1 MTDETI
7 FAAALE
13 KTDLAKRSAYLDGAC
28 PDDPEQR
35 KRIESL
41 LEAHDKA
48 SGFLERPAVS
58 PPDPDHAPTK
68 SLRDPRA
75 EPADAVTRTHGPE
88 ADDDRDDALGFL
100 DPTRRPDSL
109 GRLGHYE
116 VLEVLGKGGFG
127 IVFRAFDELLQRV
140 VAVKVLAPSLAATSP
155 ARKRFLREARSAA
168 PIQHENVVRIHETGE
183 QPLPYLVMEFI
194 PGETLQ
200 QRLDR
205 AGPLEVADVLRFS
218 RQIAE
223 GLAAAHAKSLIH
235 RDIKPSNILID
246 SGPQQLVKITDFGLA
261 RAADDAS
268 LTRSGIVAGTP
279 MYMAPE
285 QAKGESL
292 DHRADLFSLGSVMYA
307 MLTGRPPFRATTT
320 LAVLKRVAEDDPR
333 PIREVIPEVPEWLC
347 RIVEKLHAKEPA
359 DRFAS
364 AGEVADVLA
373 DCERQLQTHKEL
385 RDTSRIPNAPPP
397 ATLAVRLGWPAIAAA
412 ALLIPV
418 IFAFLEQAR
427 PGDLS
432 GLLSLPAAV
441 VMGGLCAVLV
451 VGLGQK
457 LGWIGPEAGGRP
469 RSAVRRWTWAIAVL
483 ILALIPASVWFGR
496 AAMLYADNAGELELV
511 AQDGLVSIIVLQNE
525 EGVYNP
531 DKLRTMTTDWLDMKD
546 GQKLRLP
553 SGTYQLNAGT
563 FPAGSSI
570 THWEVTTSDPFGSS
584 TLQVPGEG
592 HIGSSVIVT
601 VERGKRLTVRPAVR
615 QGEPNSP
622 QLIRSGR
629 LLAQWGQVVDPV
641 GDCLFFEEGDRLSIV
656 VPGNRIHDLNPQAG
670 LNFDAPRVLRDV
682 TGDFE
687 AQLTVLPFPRP
698 PSVPSL
704 TPLRQPY
711 IGAGLTIWQDRD
723 RFVRFVRASMPTS
736 RDGAPY
742 VHSEQFE
749 GGKRVSHKAV
759 SISDGP
765 VRLRVRR
772 LGNNLELALKSDVGT
787 WTELATLTE
796 PVLPQTVQLGVLA
809 TSSLSEA
816 FTARFERFSV
826 QPLASEPAAGEW
838 VQLFNG
844 KDLAG
849 WQDSVGKYWTVENGI
864 LVSRIPA
871 DAEPDNGRLL
881 SLRGE
886 YADFHV
892 RAEVKLTAGG
902 DSGLFVRSRLSDNRG
917 YQVQIYNGPGKALT
931 GSILVTPD
939 SRWIETTRGAP
950 ITDDTWLTLE
960 VIARGEHLIVKVDGK
975 VVADVIDSTSSRG
988 HVQLEAGRPGTVVQF
1003 RKIEIKELPP
1013 EAAAAGLP
1021 PASPGAVDLIPLARP
1036 EPKFGN
1042 WKRDGDTLVS
1052 FPPPP
1057 RRVGTKERVYLSA
1070 FSIPVTV
1077 PQEFVLEAVF
1087 ERLAGNDSIAFNVPA
1102 GGTDFM
1108 IQLDGYSKLGYI
1120 SGLQEID
1127 GKSMRDNET
1136 CQTGPQ
1142 LVTGRKH
1149 LLRAT
1154 VRATGVAATLDGRS
1168 LFDYR
1173 GGLQRLS
1180 SVSRW
1185 ARDEKFYIV
1194 IITSAYRIHA
1204 LRLTPL
1210 DTAPPA
1216 EIEVLKQVHALDGH
1230 KSPAWSVAVSPDGT
1244 RALSGDTSGK
1254 IILWDIAAGQKL
1266 GELTGH
1272 TDAVESL
1279 AFSPDGKSALSGSK
1293 DLTVRTWNPETFKG
1307 SVLLSKLPQVPPG
1320 IATLRDG
1327 KRAIIGGLTL
1337 SLIDL
1342 EGQQVVRSFQ
1352 PGSTGFNA
1360 IAVGLSRD
1368 EKFALSGGMDERVSL
1383 WDVETGQIVRK
1394 LDAVNKDQIRAVAFF
1409 PDGRRALSVSH
1420 DGLAHIWDVKTGKP
1434 LSKFGWHTAG
1444 IADAVIHPNGRHVIS
1459 AGRDRMLRVW
1469 DSITGTE
1476 LQRVELPSRVKAL
1489 ALSPDG
1495 RTLVSTCGDLS
1506 ASSDTSDLTV
1516 RVWRVT
1522 MPVSTAPQPAVAPA
1536 PRPKF

>member
-1 MTDETI
+1 MTDETL

-13 KTDLAKRSAYLDGAC
+13 RPDAAERSAYLDTAC
-28 PDDPEQR
+28 PDAEQR

-58 PPDPDHAPTK
+58 PPDPDHGPTRAF
-68 SLRDPRA
+68 RDPRV
-75 EPADAVTRTHGPE
+75 EPGDGATRTHGTE

-100 DPTRRPDSL
+100 DPPGRPDSL

-127 IVFRAFDELLQRV
+127 VVFRSFDELLQRV

-205 AGPLEVADVLRFS
+205 TGPLEVADVLRLS
-218 RQIAE
+218 RQIAD
-223 GLAAAHAKSLIH
+223 GLAAAHAKGLIH

-246 SGPQQLVKITDFGLA
+246 NSPQQQVKITDFGLA

-268 LTRSGIVAGTP
+268 LTRSGVVAGTP

-359 DRFAS
+359 ERFAS
-364 AGEVADVLA
+364 AREVADVLA
-373 DCERQLQTHKEL
+373 DCERQLEAHAAVK
-385 RDTSRIPNAPPP
+385 DFSRIPEARP
-397 ATLAVRLGWPAIAAA
+397 RRSRRRRWAAA
-412 ALLIPV
+412 ALVL
-418 IFAFLEQAR
+418 A
-427 PGDLS
+427 
-432 GLLSLPAAV
+432 LLSFAAW
-441 VMGGLCAVLV
+441 GLSTF
-451 VGLGQK
+451 
-457 LGWIGPEAGGRP
+457 W
-469 RSAVRRWTWAIAVL
+469 
-483 ILALIPASVWFGR
+483 
-496 AAMLYADNAGELELV
+496 
-511 AQDGLVSIIVLQNE
+511 
-525 EGVYNP
+525 NP
-531 DKLRTMTTDWLDMKD
+531 DASPTDRKVATQFLAW
-546 GQKLRLP
+546 GEVI
-553 SGTYQLNAGT
+553 N
-563 FPAGSSI
+563 PA
-570 THWEVTTSDPFGSS
+570 
-584 TLQVPGEG
+584 
-592 HIGSSVIVT
+592 
-601 VERGKRLTVRPAVR
+601 
-615 QGEPNSP
+615 
-622 QLIRSGR
+622 
-629 LLAQWGQVVDPV
+629 

-656 VPGNRIHDLNPQAG
+656 VPGNRVHDLNPQPG
-670 LNFDAPRVLRDV
+670 LNFDAPRVLKEV
-682 TGDFE
+682 AGDFE

-704 TPLRQPY
+704 TPLRKPY
-711 IGAGLTIWQDRD
+711 IGAGFTVWQDRD

-736 RDGAPY
+736 REGAPY

-749 GGKRVSHKAV
+749 EGKRVSHKAV
-759 SISDGP
+759 SIPDGP

-772 LGNNLELALKSDVGT
+772 LGNTLQLALKSDGET
-787 WTELATLTE
+787 WTELATLND

-816 FTARFERFSV
+816 FTARFEKFSV
-826 QPLASEPAAGEW
+826 QPLASESPADGW

-849 WQDSVGKYWTVENGI
+849 WQDHVGKFWSVVNGI
-864 LVSRIPA
+864 LMSRIPA

-881 SLRGE
+881 CQRGE
-886 YADFHV
+886 YGDFHL
-892 RAEVKLTAGG
+892 RAEVKLNSGG
-902 DSGLFVRSRLSDNRG
+902 DSGLFVRSRLSDNHG

-931 GSILVTPD
+931 GSILMTPD
-939 SRWIETTRGAP
+939 SKWLETTRGAP
-950 ITDDTWLTLE
+950 VADDTWFTLE
-960 VIARGEHLIVKVDGK
+960 VIARGEHLVVKVDGK
-975 VVADVIDSTSSRG
+975 VVADVVDSTSSRG

-1013 EAAAAGLP
+1013 ETAAVLP
-1021 PASPGAVDLIPLARP
+1021 PAAPGAIDLIPLAGPDSR
-1036 EPKFGN
+1036 FGT
-1042 WKRDGDTLVS
+1042 WKQEGDTLVC
-1052 FPPPP
+1052 FPPA
-1057 RRVGTKERVYLSA
+1057 RKVGTKSRIHLSA
-1070 FSIPVTV
+1070 FPIPATV
-1077 PQEFVLEAVF
+1077 PQEFIFEAVF
-1087 ERLAGNDSIAFNVPA
+1087 ERLAGDDSIAFNIPA

-1108 IQLDGYSKLGYI
+1108 IQLDGYRTEGYV

-1136 CQTGPQ
+1136 RIAGPQ

-1149 LLRAT
+1149 TLRAT
-1154 VRATGVAATLDGRS
+1154 IRAAGVAATLDGRP

-1173 GGLQRLS
+1173 GGLDRLS

-1185 ARDEKFYIV
+1185 AGDAEFYAV

-1210 DTAPPA
+1210 DNAPPQQV
-1216 EIEVLKQVHALDGH
+1216 EVLKQIHELKGH
-1230 KSPAWSVAVSPDGT
+1230 QSPAWSVAVSSDGT

-1254 IILWDIAAGQKL
+1254 IILWDIAAGKKL
-1266 GELTGH
+1266 GELDGH

-1279 AFSPDGKSALSGSK
+1279 AFTPDGKSALSGSK
-1293 DLTVRTWNPETFKG
+1293 DRTLRFWDLASGTS
-1307 SVLLSKLPQVPPG
+1307 SVLLDGLPVVPPQM
-1320 IATLRDG
+1320 AMFRDG
-1327 KRAIIGGLTL
+1327 KRALFGGQTAGV
-1337 SLIDL
+1337 IDIEKKL
-1342 EGQQVVRSFQ
+1342 LQSF
-1352 PGSTGFNA
+1352 PPEPSGFNA
-1360 IAVGLSRD
+1360 IAVALSRD
-1368 EKFALSGGMDERVSL
+1368 EKRVLSGGMDRRMTL
-1383 WDVETGQIVRK
+1383 WDVETGKEVQK
-1394 LDAVNKDQIRAVAFF
+1394 FEAVESNQIRALAFF
-1409 PDGRRALSVSH
+1409 PDGKRALSASM
-1420 DGLAHIWDVKTGKP
+1420 DGTAHVWDVKTGKP
-1434 LSKFGWHTAG
+1434 LVKFGWHTAG

-1459 AGRDRMLRVW
+1459 AGRDRTLRVW
-1469 DSITGTE
+1469 DSLTGTE
-1476 LQRVELPSRVKAL
+1476 LQRVELPSRAKAL

-1495 RTLVSTCGDLS
+1495 RTLLSTCGDVFT
-1506 ASSDTSDLTV
+1506 ASDTSDPTI

-1522 MPVSTAPQPAVAPA
+1522 MPVGTAPQPPVAPA
-1536 PRPKF
+1536 PRPKP